1 MNGINLVTLIALLE
15 RWENEHL
22 SRLPANTLPFFSQG
36 GWEGWLQ
43 VELATFFLEAQY
55 DVVREQKAYDNSKKA
70 DLVFNTLTVQSP
82 EIVVEIKC
90 ESIYIEKVDAFL
102 SKIHEDERKLST
114 LPEHKYGIMLVGVTE
129 QDAEDKLIKE
139 GYFLIPTVQN
149 NMHLL
154 YKVIKRCISKNL

>member
-70 DLVFNTLTVQSP
+70 DLVFNTLTAQSP

-129 QDAEDKLIKE
+129 KEAEDKLIIEE

-154 YKVIKRCISKNL
+154 YKVIKDV